1 MTDQPSLFEAPRK
14 APEQPRKAAEE
25 RTSKKR
31 PALKPALLER
41 FKSHKYQAFSWAA
54 ILKAYPERQEI
65 HVERALRAL
74 LKDGDVKALPAEGSK
89 PVRYTLTVYKAGGL
103 KR

>member
-1 MTDQPSLFEAPRK
+1 MTDQPSLFEAPRR
-14 APEQPRKAAEE
+14 APEQPRPAKEPTN
-25 RTSKKR
+25 RKR
-31 PALKPALLER
+31 PALKPAMLER

-65 HVERALRAL
+65 HVERALRSL

-89 PVRYTLTVYKAGGL
+89 PVRYTLTVYKGGGL
-103 KR
+103 KH